1 MSEMLL
7 VTNFVIGVTLVG
19 SNAGIGRATKKVR
32 WQPNLLPDIDD
43 PTVDEN
49 GKKLLEAIMAKVSYK
64 NTRVGFST
72 TSDSSQKVEDFELQK
87 GRKIAFN
94 ALLNEVTMLWNSE
107 HLFQLMD
114 LENDYY
120 LASFNDEED
129 HNNVLTNGPWVI
141 FGQYLIV
148 RPRSPTFSTSQNE
161 VDTQVVWVR
170 LPGLPE
176 GYYSNYI
183 LRAIGQAI
191 GPVLKIDENTYSAK
205 RGRFARMTIC
215 VDLRKPPLS
224 KVRIDGRVF
233 DSCPK
238 NRPSPP
244 MNDIA
249 HSSLILEIHDLQRRV
264 EDQNYGLW
272 MLVKR

>member
-1 MSEMLL
+1 
-7 VTNFVIGVTLVG
+7 
-19 SNAGIGRATKKVR
+19 
-32 WQPNLLPDIDD
+32 
-43 PTVDEN
+43 
-49 GKKLLEAIMAKVSYK
+49 MAKVSYK

-87 GRKIAFN
+87 GDVTTKMVDRRKIAFN
-94 ALLNEVTMLWNSE
+94 ALLNEVTMLWNSK

-148 RPRSPTFSTSQNE
+148 RPWSPTFSTSQNE
-161 VDTQVVWVR
+161 VDTQAVWVR

-205 RGRFARMTIC
+205 RD
-215 VDLRKPPLS
+215 DL
-224 KVRIDGRVF
+224 
-233 DSCPK
+233 
-238 NRPSPP
+238 
-244 MNDIA
+244 
-249 HSSLILEIHDLQRRV
+249 LE
-264 EDQNYGLW
+264 
-272 MLVKR
+272 

>member
-7 VTNFVIGVTLVG
+7 VTNFVIGVNLVG
-19 SNAGIGRATKKVR
+19 SNTGIGRATKKVR
-32 WQPNLLPDIDD
+32 WQPNLLPDIDY

-49 GKKLLEAIMAKVSYK
+49 GRKIPEAIMAEVSYK
-64 NTRVGFST
+64 NTRIGFST
-72 TSDSSQKVEDFELQK
+72 TSDSSRKVEDFELQK
-87 GRKIAFN
+87 GDVTTKMIAFN
-94 ALLNEVTMLWNSE
+94 ALLNEVTMLWNSK
-107 HLFQLMD
+107 HPFQLMD

-120 LASFNDEED
+120 LARFNDEED
-129 HNNVLTNGPWVI
+129 HNNVLTNGPW
-141 FGQYLIV
+141 
-148 RPRSPTFSTSQNE
+148 NE

-183 LRAIGQAI
+183 LRAIG
-191 GPVLKIDENTYSAK
+191 N
-205 RGRFARMTIC
+205 
-215 VDLRKPPLS
+215 LRYQKLELMGECNELS
-224 KVRIDGRVF
+224 INLYPNVCFRCGLHGHSF

>member
-1 MSEMLL
+1 MGEMFL
-7 VTNFVIGVTLVG
+7 VTNFGIGVNLVG
-19 SNAGIGRATKKVR
+19 SNAGIGCATKKVR

-49 GKKLLEAIMAKVSYK
+49 GRKLLEAIMAKVSYK

-72 TSDSSQKVEDFELQK
+72 TSDSSRKVEDFELQK
-87 GRKIAFN
+87 GD
-94 ALLNEVTMLWNSE
+94 VTTKMVDRLPSLKGSQRYNSK
-107 HLFQLMD
+107 HPFQLMD

-120 LASFNDEED
+120 LARFNDEED

-148 RPRSPTFSTSQNE
+148 RPWSLTFSTSQNE

-183 LRAIGQAI
+183 LRAIG
-191 GPVLKIDENTYSAK
+191 N
-205 RGRFARMTIC
+205 
-215 VDLRKPPLS
+215 LRYQKLELMGECNELS
-224 KVRIDGRVF
+224 INLYPNVCFRCGLYGHSF
-233 DSCPK
+233 HSCPK
-238 NRPSPP
+238 NRPSLP

-272 MLVKR
+272 MLVQR

>member
-1 MSEMLL
+1 MTRTII
-7 VTNFVIGVTLVG
+7 V
-19 SNAGIGRATKKVR
+19 
-32 WQPNLLPDIDD
+32 NLL
-43 PTVDEN
+43 
-49 GKKLLEAIMAKVSYK
+49 
-64 NTRVGFST
+64 
-72 TSDSSQKVEDFELQK
+72 

-148 RPRSPTFSTSQNE
+148 RPWSPTFSTSQNE

-224 KVRIDGRVF
+224 KVRIDGRV
-233 DSCPK
+233 
-238 NRPSPP
+238 
-244 MNDIA
+244 
-249 HSSLILEIHDLQRRV
+249 
-264 EDQNYGLW
+264 
-272 MLVKR
+272 

>member
-7 VTNFVIGVTLVG
+7 VTNFVIGVNLVG
-19 SNAGIGRATKKVR
+19 SNAGIGRALKKVR

-49 GKKLLEAIMAKVSYK
+49 GRKLLEAIMAKVSYK

-72 TSDSSQKVEDFELQK
+72 TCDSSQKVEDFELQK
-87 GRKIAFN
+87 GNVTTKM
-94 ALLNEVTMLWNSE
+94 VTMLWNSK
-107 HLFQLMD
+107 HPFQLMD

-120 LASFNDEED
+120 LARFNDEED

-148 RPRSPTFSTSQNE
+148 RPWSPTFSTSQNE

-176 GYYSNYI
+176 GFYSNSI

-205 RGRFARMTIC
+205 RGGFARMTIC
-215 VDLRKPPLS
+215 VDLRKTP
-224 KVRIDGRVF
+224 F

-264 EDQNYGLW
+264 EDQSYGLW